1 MCAITRAILVGCLL
15 VLCGLAS
22 ADQEIT
28 AAGVS
33 VKVKGQ
39 SGKMTLTIPKKEDN
53 STIDVECQMA
63 ALRQLDAEGNTL
75 GGGGSEKHSFN
86 SFATQDFTFSTPTT
100 GKYEG
105 LNVTKVSFAS
115 TLVGSSELKIVTM
128 IFQESGSFNV
138 GSDTVNVTAGAVKF
152 NVELGDW
159 SWCGGSVECKGA
171 DGEGQSVELDISIA
185 AEGLGSLESKNGSS
199 TFDIGGGNELM
210 MLNTYST
217 DGGSTWVAMPA
228 GYPKVSGS
236 TFTLKFPKWT
246 GSLIYDPIVT
256 SASDN
261 GSDEI
266 TAQLDG
272 SPGLALGSGVPL
284 LAAALAWAAA

>member
-1 MCAITRAILVGCLL
+1 MCAMTGAILVGCLL

-86 SFATQDFTFSTPTT
+86 SFATQDFTFGAPTT
-100 GKYEG
+100 GKYGG
-105 LNVTKVSFAS
+105 LNVTQVSFKS
-115 TLVGSSELKIVTM
+115 TLVGSSELRIVTM

-152 NVELGDW
+152 NVELGEW

-171 DGEGQSVELDISIA
+171 SGEGQSVELDISIS
-185 AEGLGSLESKNGSS
+185 AEGLGSLESKSGSS
-199 TFDIGGGNELM
+199 NTFDIGGGNELM

-217 DGGSTWVAMPA
+217 DSGSTWVAMPA
-228 GYPKVSGS
+228 GYPKVNGS

-246 GSLIYDPIVT
+246 SSLIYDPIVT
-256 SASDN
+256 SASD
-261 GSDEI
+261 EET

-272 SPGLALGSGVPL
+272 SPGLALGSGIPL